1 MTVLI
6 FGGIKMGWEDILKN
20 KRDEN
25 GFPHYV
31 RVNAYGGQ
39 RYFNFGLM
47 MSDDEYGE
55 YEGDRMGSGM
65 KLDLE
70 EAEKY
75 GAIYDEW
82 ASKR

>member
-1 MTVLI
+1 MS
-6 FGGIKMGWEDILKN
+6 WEDILKN

-39 RYFNFGLM
+39 RYFNFRLI
-47 MSDDEYGE
+47 MSDGPYEDGELYGE
-55 YEGDRMGSGM
+55 YEGDRMGEYLR
-65 KLDLE
+65 LDLE